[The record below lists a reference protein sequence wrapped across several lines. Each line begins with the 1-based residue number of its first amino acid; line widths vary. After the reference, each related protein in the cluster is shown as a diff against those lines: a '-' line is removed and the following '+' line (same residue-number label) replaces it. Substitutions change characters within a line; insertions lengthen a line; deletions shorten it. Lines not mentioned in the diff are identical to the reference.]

1 MSIFD
6 VFDKI
11 KKEETGNTGKIEYI
25 IAGLGNVGP
34 KYDNTRHNAGFMAMD
49 ALAEKYNFEIKRM
62 KFKALTGET
71 VISGKRCLVMKPVTF
86 MNNSGEAV
94 SEAMNFYKIPPENV
108 IICFDD
114 ISLQPSKLRI
124 RRKGSHG
131 GHNGMRSIIDITG
144 SEDFPRIKLGVGNKP
159 TKDYDLAN
167 WVLSSF
173 TDDEKKLMKISADN
187 AVSAITLMVDGKT
200 DEAMNKFNS

>member
-11 KKEETGNTGKIEYI
+11 KKDESHGTGKPEYI

-34 KYDNTRHNAGFMAMD
+34 KYDNTRHNAGFMAVD
-49 ALAEKYNFEIKRM
+49 ALAEKYNFEVKRM
-62 KFKALTGET
+62 RFKALTGEA
-71 VISGKRCLVMKPVTF
+71 VISGKKCLIMKPVTF
-86 MNNSGEAV
+86 MNNSGESV

-108 IICFDD
+108 FICFDD

-131 GHNGMRSIIDITG
+131 GHNGMRSIIDLTG

-159 TKDYDLAN
+159 TKDYDLAS

-173 TDDEKKLMKISADN
+173 TDDEKALMKISAEN
-187 AVSAITLMVDGKT
+187 AAIAVTLMVDGKT